1 MHDDAI
7 PVLIEE
13 EEATTPV
20 PRQTMAELVFGA
32 DEDESVDEE
41 ALWNEGPLSY
51 AEDR

>member
-1 MHDDAI
+1 MDNAI
-7 PVLIEE
+7 PVLVD

-20 PRQTMAELVFGA
+20 PPVTMAELVWG
-32 DEDESVDEE
+32 EEVPENEE